1 MQQSAKKGDVLR
13 EEEHLHERLVGWRRR
28 ERMEDRRDKGREQRE
43 EQRCKSRPVAGG
55 EGQACRE
62 FEDARRVY
70 EQSGERHA
78 VGLHE
83 LNIFGR
89 MDEELVHAG
98 HQEQRSKGYA
108 SDEVSDITPAL
119 SRAGN
124 SVEGCFGSHAVSFR
138 NEMTSGILS
147 VGDLTQ

>member
-1 MQQSAKKGDVLR
+1 MQQAAKNGDVLR
-13 EEEHLHERLVGWRRR
+13 EEEHLEECLVGWRRP
-28 ERMEDRRDKGREQRE
+28 ERMEDRRDKSRVQRE

-55 EGQACRE
+55 KGQAGHE

-70 EQSGERHA
+70 QQPGERHA

-108 SDEVSDITPAL
+108 SDEVSDITPAV
-119 SRAGN
+119 SCAGN
-124 SVEGCFGSHAVSFR
+124 GVEGCFGSHAVSFG
-138 NEMTSGILS
+138 NEMTL
-147 VGDLTQ
+147 LYPCALLAE